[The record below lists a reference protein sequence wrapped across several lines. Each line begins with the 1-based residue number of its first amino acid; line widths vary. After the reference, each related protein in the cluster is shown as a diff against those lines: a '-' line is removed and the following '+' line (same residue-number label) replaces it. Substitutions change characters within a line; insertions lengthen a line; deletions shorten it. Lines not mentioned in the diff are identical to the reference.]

1 MDTANAVQTELQR
14 EQREGRDSLGVMDEA
29 PYSVYPPA
37 EDDGCTDSALCGD
50 ITWGGPEPAPDAML
64 ASAED
69 KEAETL
75 DSNREDIESDFA
87 GN

>member
-1 MDTANAVQTELQR
+1 MDTVNTVQTELQR

-37 EDDGCTDSALCGD
+37 QDGGCTDSALCDD
-50 ITWGGPEPAPDAML
+50 IGWGGPAPAPDAML

-75 DSNREDIESDFA
+75 DSDQEDVEPDFA